1 MLRDD
6 PRPGDGLLHLDA
18 PNLRFLAGGGEM
30 GARMRAFDWARTPVG
45 CPETWPQS
53 LRSTISMLLPSRA
66 QIILF
71 WGAEFVCFYNDAYR
85 PVFGAKHPHALGAP
99 GAEAWSEI
107 WDTVLHE
114 LLDGVVRT
122 GEAFWGKDL
131 LFTLERHGFAEETYF
146 DVSYDPV
153 RVESGEVGGVFCIV
167 TETTERVIGERRMA
181 LLKDLA
187 SRNAAARTTTE
198 ACDLAMRTLSAN
210 SQDVTFALAYLDGE
224 LLGSTPQAADKSAAA
239 PPALVHELVL
249 PLSGSEQAVRL
260 VVGVSARRPFDD
272 QYRAFVAL
280 VADQFATAL
289 ANARAHEDERK
300 RAEALAQ
307 IDRAKT
313 VFFSNVSHEFRTPL
327 TLMLGPAEGLAN
339 GAYGAL
345 QPQQRQ
351 QVEILQ
357 RNAGRLLKLVNAL
370 LDFSR
375 IEAGRARAA
384 YRRTDIVALTRDLA
398 SAFRSA
404 IEHAGLRFDV
414 SCEPIAGDVYVDRD
428 MWEKIVLNLLSNAL
442 KFTFEGEIT
451 LALRASGDQVE
462 LSVRDT
468 GVGIAASELPRIF
481 ERFHRVEGV
490 RSRTH
495 EGSGIGLALT
505 HDLVRLHGGTIA
517 AASVQDRGS
526 TFTIRIPTGHAH
538 LPPEAIGAAAET
550 APGRSVTPFVLEAS
564 RWEHVPSTVIRAAA
578 PGDARSPRRSSILI
592 ADDNADM
599 RDYLEQLLSPDF
611 DLELTT
617 DGQSAI
623 DAARARHPDLIITDV
638 MMPQLGGFELLRELR
653 NDPAISAIPVL
664 MLSARAGEDA
674 RVSGLDAGA
683 DDYVV
688 KPFSTREL
696 LARVRSLLALSNARR
711 EAELQKQHLRA
722 LFMQAPTPIVM
733 LRGPAHVIELANPA
747 TCQVWG
753 RREDQVA
760 GKPLLEALPEL
771 AGQPFTDHLD
781 RVLESGET
789 YFGKETP
796 AHLRLNDGRSDT
808 VWFNYVYAPLKDVN
822 GRHEGVLVLAF
833 DVSDEVRARDE
844 LRRLRAAAES
854 ANRAKDEFLAILGHE
869 LRNPL
874 APIVTA
880 LELMRL
886 RGDDASMPERQI
898 INRQVRHLTRLVED
912 LLDVSRIAEGKIDL
926 RRRIT
931 EIADIVSAAVE
942 TVRPSIAERRQQL
955 SVAVPDTGLRVDGD
969 VTRLVQVVGN
979 VLSNASKYTPP
990 GGHIGLAAEAA
1001 GDVVEVRV
1009 RDTGIG
1015 ISADMLPRIFDLFA
1029 QESHALDR
1037 AAGGLG
1043 LGLTI
1048 VRSLVRLHGGTVEAR
1063 SDGLDRG
1070 SEFIIRLPHH
1080 RG

>member
-1 MLRDD
+1 MLQDD
-6 PRPGDGLLHLDA
+6 PRPGDGLLQLDS

-30 GARMRAFDWARTPVG
+30 GARMRALDWAKTAVG
-45 CPETWPQS
+45 RPETWPQS
-53 LRSTISMLLPSRA
+53 LRSTVSMLLPSKA

-71 WGAEFVCFYNDAYR
+71 WGPEFVCLYNDAYR
-85 PVFGAKHPHALGAP
+85 PVFGAKHPHALGMP

-107 WDTVLHE
+107 WDSVLHE
-114 LLDGVVRT
+114 LLSGVVRT

-198 ACDLAMRTLSAN
+198 ACDLAMTTLSAN
-210 SQDVTFALAYLDGE
+210 SPDVTFALAYLDGE
-224 LLGSTPQAADKSAAA
+224 LLGSTPHAAEKIAAA
-239 PPALVHELVL
+239 PSALVQELVL
-249 PLSGSEQAVRL
+249 PLSSGEQAVRL
-260 VVGVSARRPFDD
+260 VVGVNARRPFDD
-272 QYRAFVAL
+272 QYRAFIAL

-289 ANARAHEDERK
+289 ANARAHEEERK

-313 VFFSNVSHEFRTPL
+313 AFFSNVSHEFRTPL
-327 TLMLGPAEGLAN
+327 TLMLGPAEGLAS
-339 GAYGAL
+339 GTYGPL
-345 QPQQRQ
+345 QPQQQQ
-351 QVEILQ
+351 QVEILH

-375 IEAGRARAA
+375 IEAGRTRAV
-384 YRRTDIVALTRDLA
+384 YRQTDIVALTRDLA

-414 SCEPIAGDVYVDRD
+414 RCEPVAGDVYVDRD

-442 KFTFEGEIT
+442 KFTFDGEIA
-451 LALRASGDQVE
+451 LDLRASGDHVE

-468 GVGIAASELPRIF
+468 GVGIAAAELPRIF

-505 HDLVRLHGGTIA
+505 HDLVRLHGGTIE
-517 AASVQDRGS
+517 AASVQDQGS
-526 TFTIRIPTGHAH
+526 TFTVRVPLGRAH
-538 LPPEAIGAAAET
+538 LPQDSVGAT
-550 APGRSVTPFVLEAS
+550 TDTSSGGSVQPFVSEAS
-564 RWEHVPSTVIRAAA
+564 RWQNVPPAAIRAAA
-578 PGDARSPRRSSILI
+578 PREVRSPKRSSILI

-599 RDYLEQLLSPDF
+599 RDYLAQMLSPDF
-611 DLELTT
+611 EVELTA

-623 DAARARHPDLIITDV
+623 EAARARYPDLIITDV
-638 MMPQLGGFELLRELR
+638 MMPRLDGFELLRELR
-653 NDPAISAIPVL
+653 ADPAISAIPVL

-688 KPFSTREL
+688 KPFAAREL
-696 LARVRSLLALSNARR
+696 LARVRSLLALSTARQ
-711 EAELQKQHLRA
+711 EVELQKQHLRA
-722 LFMQAPTPIVM
+722 VFMQAPTPIVM
-733 LRGPAHVIELANPA
+733 LRGPEHVIELANPA

-760 GKPLLEALPEL
+760 GRPLLEALPEL
-771 AGQPFTDHLD
+771 AGQPFKDHLD
-781 RVLESGET
+781 RVLETGET

-796 AHLRLNDGRSDT
+796 AQLNVNGGRFET
-808 VWFNYVYAPLKDVN
+808 VWFNYVYAPLKDVH
-822 GRHEGVLVLAF
+822 GRIEGVLVIAF
-833 DVSDEVRARDE
+833 DVSDEVRARHE
-844 LRRLRAAAES
+844 LSRLRSAAES

-886 RGDDASMPERQI
+886 RGDDASVPERQI
-898 INRQVRHLTRLVED
+898 INRQVRQLTRLVED
-912 LLDVSRIAEGKIDL
+912 LLDVSRIAEGKVDL
-926 RRRIT
+926 RRRVS
-931 EIADIVSAAVE
+931 EISDIVAAAVE
-942 TVRPSIAERRQQL
+942 TVRPSIAERDQQL
-955 SVAVPDTGLRVDGD
+955 SITVPDTGLRVDGD
-969 VTRLVQVVGN
+969 ATRLVQVVGN
-979 VLSNASKYTPP
+979 LLSNASKYTRP
-990 GGHIGLAAEAA
+990 GGQIVLTA
-1001 GDVVEVRV
+1001 GATGEVVELRV

-1015 ISADMLPRIFDLFA
+1015 ISAEMLPRIFDLFA
-1029 QESHALDR
+1029 QEPHALDR

-1048 VRSLVRLHGGTVEAR
+1048 VRSLVLLHGGTVEAR

-1070 SEFIIRLPHH
+1070 SEFIVRLPHH